1 MVTRAKLSHFLSALL
16 LSAGLIAT
24 PVLAAGPAD
33 HKHDQADAPV
43 SLSLDAGKKWATDQP
58 LRKAMTNTRN
68 ALDAALHDIHENKFS
83 AARYGALAKK
93 ISGEVNYMVSNCKL
107 APTADA
113 QLHLIIAD
121 MLEGVEAMERHAKQ
135 ARRVDGAVKVLGALE
150 NYGSYFDHPGWK
162 PIKH

>member
-1 MVTRAKLSHFLSALL
+1 MATRVQLSHFLSALF
-16 LSAGLIAT
+16 LSVGLIAT

-33 HKHDQADAPV
+33 HKHDHADAPV
-43 SLSLDAGKKWATDQP
+43 NLSLDAGKKWLTDRP

-83 AARYGALAKK
+83 AARYGTLAKK
-93 ISGEVNYMVSNCKL
+93 INGEVNYMVSNCKL
-107 APTADA
+107 SPTADA

-121 MLEGVEAMERHAKQ
+121 MLEGVEAMEGKAQKAK
-135 ARRVDGAVKVLGALE
+135 RVDGAIKVLGALE